1 MFFKKPNVLESL
13 KNSEVA
19 DILKAAGLQVFG
31 LRWAV
36 GNGHNYVTLDEALQ
50 AQALEVTEIDEGGR
64 VPTVKL
70 TNKSEQMVFLMAGEE
85 LVAAN
90 RTGCSMPA

>member
-50 AQALEVTEIDEGGR
+50 AQALEVTEIDEG
-64 VPTVKL
+64 
-70 TNKSEQMVFLMAGEE
+70 AGFRPSSS
-85 LVAAN
+85 LI
-90 RTGCSMPA
+90 SPSKWYF